1 MHWYIFISQI
11 KNLSDI
17 GTYACKFQISIFFSF
32 NVFISTF
39 EILFPTFLH
48 RKFDLVVYLEIQS
61 NLLVTLSILPVR
73 AFLFFFCTLIKRKF
87 SDFFLVVYLNLYLH
101 GAALAWLHFFFGP
114 NIANSGKSL
123 PEEHASV
130 QGNMRQ
136 DN

>member
-1 MHWYIFISQI
+1 MC
-11 KNLSDI
+11 DI

-87 SDFFLVVYLNLYLH
+87 SDFFSCKFKFIFTWCNFSMT
-101 GAALAWLHFFFGP
+101 ALFLGRTSPILA
-114 NIANSGKSL
+114 K
-123 PEEHASV
+123 V
-130 QGNMRQ
+130 CQKDMRVCKGICVKIIN
-136 DN
+136 DGHK